1 MEQQLLQ
8 DLGEANPQT
17 PLASFGAE
25 DFIFECAKQK
35 GSQLTTRPTT
45 RPYYKLDISGD
56 KAVEQCNEPSLQK
69 SITALHMGHGPTGH
83 KTYQQVFVAGMLFM
97 ILMGL

>member
-1 MEQQLLQ
+1 MQ
-8 DLGEANPQT
+8 DPGEANPQT

-35 GSQLTTRPTT
+35 GSQLITRLTTRPFYT
-45 RPYYKLDISGD
+45 LDISGD

-69 SITALHMGHGPTGH
+69 RMIELHVGHGPT
-83 KTYQQVFVAGMLFM
+83 A
-97 ILMGL
+97 